1 MNDPSFSE
9 RLRMPPPPTDK
20 HDLILEAA
28 IEVFAEK
35 GFHHARISDIARRA
49 GVADG
54 TIYLYFRN
62 KDDVLL
68 TIFEEKMGV
77 LLAGL
82 AVALEG
88 ADDPSERIRRFARYH
103 FRQVRDHRA
112 LAEVLQIE
120 LRLSNKFLKEYRP
133 EKLWEYLGIFASIV
147 RDGQDRGLLRPDLEP
162 FVMMWA
168 FFGAMDEI
176 AMQWVLSRRRDK
188 FSLEA
193 AADGVADVFIRG
205 MAATAL
211 PSSSPA
217 PGPAQPAPEGPR
229 AGPEV
234 EEET

>member
-1 MNDPSFSE
+1 MT
-9 RLRMPPPPTDK
+9 PPTPARDRADK

-35 GFHHARISDIARRA
+35 GFHRARISDIARRA

-77 LLAGL
+77 LIDGLKAALAS
-82 AVALEG
+82 VE
-88 ADDPSERIRRFARYH
+88 DPLDQVRTFARYH
-103 FRQVRDHRA
+103 FEQVRDHRA

-133 EKLWEYLGIFASIV
+133 EKLWEYLGIFANIV
-147 RDGQDRGLLRPDLEP
+147 HEGQARGVIRPELDA
-162 FVMMWA
+162 FVLMWA

-176 AMQWVLSRRRDK
+176 SIQWVLARKSGK
-188 FSLEA
+188 FSLDA
-193 AADGVADVFIRG
+193 TADTVADVFIRG
-205 MAATAL
+205 MAVQPRHAIDAATAAP
-211 PSSSPA
+211 PSQA
-217 PGPAQPAPEGPR
+217 
-229 AGPEV
+229 V
-234 EEET
+234 EET